1 MQIYGILLRFRG
13 IFTEN
18 AWKIME
24 NMRKIIQFL
33 SISFHNLFRM
43 TRFSRSFSVVFGR
56 FFGHFWRKSEKNG
69 EYRRH
74 LSVFFPFH
82 STSLHFH
89 SSFPNNIITFAP
101 EFIQLIAV
109 MKKIILFLAIMFMAI
124 GAKAQS
130 TIQSEDGKY
139 PVYCDLKAYNF
150 WGVGKVKVMLDM
162 GAVSNGGGSFE
173 SLYGEDGK
181 QIKFN
186 TVMAAVNY
194 MAKKGWILDKTY
206 YVTEGAGRAVLHY
219 VLVKRVKN
227 DDEIRAGL
235 ITKDEQ

>member
-1 MQIYGILLRFRG
+1 MYRG
-13 IFTEN
+13 YFFAEYARKIEEN
-18 AWKIME
+18 AGKIGE
-24 NMRKIIQFL
+24 FPRNPFL
-33 SISFHNLFRM
+33 EVAELKGDPAVVSG
-43 TRFSRSFSVVFGR
+43 RFRSFSLSFPVIPGYDSDSFR
-56 FFGHFWRKSEKNG
+56 F
-69 EYRRH
+69 
-74 LSVFFPFH
+74 LSVFIP
-82 STSLHFH
+82 FH
-89 SSFPNNIITFAP
+89 SSFSNYIITFAP

-109 MKKIILFLAIMFMAI
+109 MKKIILFLAIIFMAI

-173 SLYGEDGK
+173 SLYDEDGK

-227 DDEIRAGL
+227 DNEIREGL

>member
-1 MQIYGILLRFRG
+1 MYRG
-13 IFTEN
+13 YFFAEYARKIEEN
-18 AWKIME
+18 AGKIGE
-24 NMRKIIQFL
+24 FPRNPFL
-33 SISFHNLFRM
+33 EVAELKGDPAVVSG
-43 TRFSRSFSVVFGR
+43 RFRSFSLSFPVIPGYDSDSFR
-56 FFGHFWRKSEKNG
+56 FV
-69 EYRRH
+69 
-74 LSVFFPFH
+74 SVFIP
-82 STSLHFH
+82 FH
-89 SSFPNNIITFAP
+89 SSFSNYIITFAP

-109 MKKIILFLAIMFMAI
+109 MKKIILFLAIIFMAI

-173 SLYGEDGK
+173 SLYDEDGK

-227 DDEIRAGL
+227 DSEIREGL

>member
-1 MQIYGILLRFRG
+1 MLSAPGVFFAEYARKIE
-13 IFTEN
+13 EN
-18 AWKIME
+18 AGKIGE
-24 NMRKIIQFL
+24 FPRNPFL
-33 SISFHNLFRM
+33 EVAELKGDPA
-43 TRFSRSFSVVFGR
+43 VVFGR
-56 FFGHFWRKSEKNG
+56 FRSFSQSFPVIPGYDSDSFRF
-69 EYRRH
+69 
-74 LSVFFPFH
+74 LSVFIP
-82 STSLHFH
+82 FH
-89 SSFPNNIITFAP
+89 SSFTNYIITFAP

-109 MKKIILFLAIMFMAI
+109 MKKIILILAIIFMVI

-181 QIKFN
+181 KIKFN

-206 YVTEGAGRAVLHY
+206 YITEGAGRAVLHY

-227 DDEIRAGL
+227 DSEIREGL
-235 ITKDEQ
+235 ITKEEE

>member
-1 MQIYGILLRFRG
+1 MHRG
-13 IFTEN
+13 YFFAEYARKIEEN
-18 AWKIME
+18 AGKIGE
-24 NMRKIIQFL
+24 FPRNPFL
-33 SISFHNLFRM
+33 EVAEPKGDPAVVSG
-43 TRFSRSFSVVFGR
+43 RFRSFSQSFPVIPGYDSDSFR
-56 FFGHFWRKSEKNG
+56 FF
-69 EYRRH
+69 
-74 LSVFFPFH
+74 SVFIP
-82 STSLHFH
+82 FH
-89 SSFPNNIITFAP
+89 SSFSNYIITFAP

-109 MKKIILFLAIMFMAI
+109 MKKIILILAIIFMAI

-173 SLYGEDGK
+173 SLYDEDGK

-227 DDEIRAGL
+227 DSEIREGL

>member
-1 MQIYGILLRFRG
+1 MLSAPGVFFAEYARKIE
-13 IFTEN
+13 EN
-18 AWKIME
+18 AGKIGE
-24 NMRKIIQFL
+24 FPRNPFL
-33 SISFHNLFRM
+33 EVAEPKGDPA
-43 TRFSRSFSVVFGR
+43 VVFGR
-56 FFGHFWRKSEKNG
+56 FRSFSQSFPVIPGYDSDSFRF
-69 EYRRH
+69 
-74 LSVFFPFH
+74 LSVFIPF
-82 STSLHFH
+82 LFLFIPFH
-89 SSFPNNIITFAP
+89 SSFSNYIITFAP

-109 MKKIILFLAIMFMAI
+109 MKKIILILAIIFMAI

-227 DDEIRAGL
+227 DSEIREGL

>member
-1 MQIYGILLRFRG
+1 M
-13 IFTEN
+13 
-18 AWKIME
+18 
-24 NMRKIIQFL
+24 
-33 SISFHNLFRM
+33 
-43 TRFSRSFSVVFGR
+43 
-56 FFGHFWRKSEKNG
+56 
-69 EYRRH
+69 
-74 LSVFFPFH
+74 
-82 STSLHFH
+82 
-89 SSFPNNIITFAP
+89 P
-101 EFIQLIAV
+101 EFIQLIEV
-109 MKKIILFLAIMFMAI
+109 MKKIILILAIIFMAI

-173 SLYGEDGK
+173 SLYDEDGK

>member
-1 MQIYGILLRFRG
+1 MYRG
-13 IFTEN
+13 YFFAEYARKIEEN
-18 AWKIME
+18 AGKIGE
-24 NMRKIIQFL
+24 FPRNPFL
-33 SISFHNLFRM
+33 EVAELKGDPAVVSG
-43 TRFSRSFSVVFGR
+43 RFRSFSQSFPVIPGYDSDSFR
-56 FFGHFWRKSEKNG
+56 F
-69 EYRRH
+69 
-74 LSVFFPFH
+74 LSVFIP
-82 STSLHFH
+82 FH
-89 SSFPNNIITFAP
+89 SSFSNYIITFAP
-101 EFIQLIAV
+101 DFIQLIAV
-109 MKKIILFLAIMFMAI
+109 MKKIILILAIIFMAI
-124 GAKAQS
+124 GARAQS

-162 GAVSNGGGSFE
+162 GAVSNNGGSFE

-206 YVTEGAGRAVLHY
+206 YITEGAGRAVLHY

-227 DDEIRAGL
+227 DSEIRAGL
-235 ITKDEQ
+235 ITKEEE

>member
-1 MQIYGILLRFRG
+1 MLSAPGVFFAEYARKIE
-13 IFTEN
+13 EN
-18 AWKIME
+18 AGKIGE
-24 NMRKIIQFL
+24 FPRNPFL
-33 SISFHNLFRM
+33 EVAEPKGDPA
-43 TRFSRSFSVVFGR
+43 VVFGR
-56 FFGHFWRKSEKNG
+56 FRSHFRSFLDMIPIHSG
-69 EYRRH
+69 
-74 LSVFFPFH
+74 FFPF
-82 STSLHFH
+82 LFLFIPFH
-89 SSFPNNIITFAP
+89 SSFPNIIITFAP
-101 EFIQLIAV
+101 DFIQLIAV
-109 MKKIILFLAIMFMAI
+109 MKKIILILAIIFMAI

-194 MAKKGWILDKTY
+194 MAKKGWSLFSTY
-206 YVTEGAGRAVLHY
+206 YVSEGGMKQQTVIHY

>member
-1 MQIYGILLRFRG
+1 MYRG
-13 IFTEN
+13 YFFAEYARKIEEN
-18 AWKIME
+18 AGKIGE
-24 NMRKIIQFL
+24 FPRNPFL
-33 SISFHNLFRM
+33 EVAELKGDPAVVSG
-43 TRFSRSFSVVFGR
+43 RFRSFSLSFPVIPGYDSDSFR
-56 FFGHFWRKSEKNG
+56 F
-69 EYRRH
+69 
-74 LSVFFPFH
+74 LSVFIP
-82 STSLHFH
+82 FH
-89 SSFPNNIITFAP
+89 SSFSNYIITFAP

-109 MKKIILFLAIMFMAI
+109 MKKIILFLAIIFMAI

-227 DDEIRAGL
+227 DNEIREGL

>member
-1 MQIYGILLRFRG
+1 
-13 IFTEN
+13 
-18 AWKIME
+18 
-24 NMRKIIQFL
+24 
-33 SISFHNLFRM
+33 
-43 TRFSRSFSVVFGR
+43 
-56 FFGHFWRKSEKNG
+56 
-69 EYRRH
+69 
-74 LSVFFPFH
+74 
-82 STSLHFH
+82 
-89 SSFPNNIITFAP
+89 
-101 EFIQLIAV
+101 
-109 MKKIILFLAIMFMAI
+109 MAI

-130 TIQSEDGKY
+130 TIQSEDDKY

-173 SLYGEDGK
+173 SLYDEDGK

-227 DDEIRAGL
+227 DSEIREGL

>member
-1 MQIYGILLRFRG
+1 MYRG
-13 IFTEN
+13 YFFAEYARKIEEN
-18 AWKIME
+18 AGKIGE
-24 NMRKIIQFL
+24 FPRNPFL
-33 SISFHNLFRM
+33 EVAELKGDPAVVSG
-43 TRFSRSFSVVFGR
+43 RFRSFSLSFPVIPGYDSDSFR
-56 FFGHFWRKSEKNG
+56 F
-69 EYRRH
+69 
-74 LSVFFPFH
+74 LSVFIP
-82 STSLHFH
+82 FH
-89 SSFPNNIITFAP
+89 SSFSNYIITFAP
-101 EFIQLIAV
+101 DFIQLIAV
-109 MKKIILFLAIMFMAI
+109 MKKIILILAIIFMAI

-173 SLYGEDGK
+173 SLYDEDGK

-227 DDEIRAGL
+227 DSEIREGL

>member
-1 MQIYGILLRFRG
+1 MYRG
-13 IFTEN
+13 YFFAEYARKIEEN
-18 AWKIME
+18 AGKIGE
-24 NMRKIIQFL
+24 FPRNPFL
-33 SISFHNLFRM
+33 EVAELKGDPAVVSG
-43 TRFSRSFSVVFGR
+43 RFRSFSLSFPVIPGYDSDSFR
-56 FFGHFWRKSEKNG
+56 F
-69 EYRRH
+69 
-74 LSVFFPFH
+74 LSVFIP
-82 STSLHFH
+82 FH
-89 SSFPNNIITFAP
+89 SSFSNYIITFAP
-101 EFIQLIAV
+101 DFIQLIAV
-109 MKKIILFLAIMFMAI
+109 MKKIILILAIIFMAI

-173 SLYGEDGK
+173 SLYDEDGK

-227 DDEIRAGL
+227 DNEIREGL

>member
-1 MQIYGILLRFRG
+1 MYRG
-13 IFTEN
+13 YFFAEYARKIEEN
-18 AWKIME
+18 AGKIGE
-24 NMRKIIQFL
+24 FPRNPFL
-33 SISFHNLFRM
+33 EVAELKGDPAVVSC
-43 TRFSRSFSVVFGR
+43 RFRSFSLSFPVIPGYDSDSFR
-56 FFGHFWRKSEKNG
+56 F
-69 EYRRH
+69 
-74 LSVFFPFH
+74 LSVFIP
-82 STSLHFH
+82 FH
-89 SSFPNNIITFAP
+89 SSFSNYIITFAP

-109 MKKIILFLAIMFMAI
+109 MKKIILFLAIIFMAI

-173 SLYGEDGK
+173 SLYDEDGK

-227 DDEIRAGL
+227 DSEIREGL

>member
-1 MQIYGILLRFRG
+1 MHRGYFFCGICTENRGKCGENRG
-13 IFTEN
+13 ISEESIPRSGRTEG
-18 AWKIME
+18 
-24 NMRKIIQFL
+24 R
-33 SISFHNLFRM
+33 SCS
-43 TRFSRSFSVVFGR
+43 RFRSFSVVFAVISVSFR
-56 FFGHFWRKSEKNG
+56 F
-69 EYRRH
+69 
-74 LSVFFPFH
+74 LSVFIP
-82 STSLHFH
+82 FH
-89 SSFPNNIITFAP
+89 SSFSNYIITFAP

-109 MKKIILFLAIMFMAI
+109 MKKIILILAIIFMAI

-173 SLYGEDGK
+173 SLYDEDGK

-227 DDEIRAGL
+227 DNEIREGL

>member
-1 MQIYGILLRFRG
+1 MYRG
-13 IFTEN
+13 YFFAEYARKIEEN
-18 AWKIME
+18 AGKIGE
-24 NMRKIIQFL
+24 FPRNPFL
-33 SISFHNLFRM
+33 EVAELKGDPAVVSG
-43 TRFSRSFSVVFGR
+43 RFRSFSLSFPVIPGYDSDSFR
-56 FFGHFWRKSEKNG
+56 F
-69 EYRRH
+69 
-74 LSVFFPFH
+74 LSVFIP
-82 STSLHFH
+82 FH
-89 SSFPNNIITFAP
+89 SSFSNYIITFAP

-109 MKKIILFLAIMFMAI
+109 MKKIILILAIIFMAI

-227 DDEIRAGL
+227 DSEIREGL

>member
-1 MQIYGILLRFRG
+1 MLSAPGVFFAEYARKIE
-13 IFTEN
+13 EN
-18 AWKIME
+18 AGKIGE
-24 NMRKIIQFL
+24 FPRNPFL
-33 SISFHNLFRM
+33 EVAEPKGDPA
-43 TRFSRSFSVVFGR
+43 VVFGR
-56 FFGHFWRKSEKNG
+56 FRSFSQSFPVIPGYDSDSFRF
-69 EYRRH
+69 
-74 LSVFFPFH
+74 LSFFIPF
-82 STSLHFH
+82 LFLFIPFH
-89 SSFPNNIITFAP
+89 SSFSNYIITFAP

-109 MKKIILFLAIMFMAI
+109 MKKIILILAIIFMAI

-173 SLYGEDGK
+173 SLYDEDGK

-227 DDEIRAGL
+227 DSEIREGL

>member
-1 MQIYGILLRFRG
+1 MLSAPGVFFAEYARKIGENARKIGEFQWNPFLEVAEPKGDSAVVSGRFRNH
-13 IFTEN
+13 F
-18 AWKIME
+18 
-24 NMRKIIQFL
+24 
-33 SISFHNLFRM
+33 
-43 TRFSRSFSVVFGR
+43 RSF
-56 FFGHFWRKSEKNG
+56 
-69 EYRRH
+69 
-74 LSVFFPFH
+74 LDMIP
-82 STSLHFH
+82 FH
-89 SSFPNNIITFAP
+89 SSFSNYIITFAP
-101 EFIQLIAV
+101 DFIQLIAV
-109 MKKIILFLAIMFMAI
+109 MKKIILILAIIFMAI

>member
-1 MQIYGILLRFRG
+1 MYRG
-13 IFTEN
+13 YFFAEYARKIEEN
-18 AWKIME
+18 AGKIGE
-24 NMRKIIQFL
+24 FPRNPFL
-33 SISFHNLFRM
+33 EVAELKGDPAVVSG
-43 TRFSRSFSVVFGR
+43 RFRSFSLSFPVIPGYDSVSFR
-56 FFGHFWRKSEKNG
+56 F
-69 EYRRH
+69 
-74 LSVFFPFH
+74 LSVFIP
-82 STSLHFH
+82 FH
-89 SSFPNNIITFAP
+89 SSFSNYIITFAP

-109 MKKIILFLAIMFMAI
+109 MKKIILILAIIFMAI

-173 SLYGEDGK
+173 SLYDEDGK

-227 DDEIRAGL
+227 DNEIREGL

>member
-1 MQIYGILLRFRG
+1 MKRFLVMM
-13 IFTEN
+13 
-18 AWKIME
+18 A
-24 NMRKIIQFL
+24 II
-33 SISFHNLFRM
+33 
-43 TRFSRSFSVVFGR
+43 
-56 FFGHFWRKSEKNG
+56 
-69 EYRRH
+69 
-74 LSVFFPFH
+74 
-82 STSLHFH
+82 
-89 SSFPNNIITFAP
+89 
-101 EFIQLIAV
+101 
-109 MKKIILFLAIMFMAI
+109 FMAI
-124 GAKAQS
+124 GARAQS

-194 MAKKGWILDKTY
+194 MAKKGWKLDKTY
-206 YVTEGAGRAVLHY
+206 YITEGAGRAVLHY

>member
-1 MQIYGILLRFRG
+1 
-13 IFTEN
+13 
-18 AWKIME
+18 ME
-24 NMRKIIQFL
+24 NIGEII
-33 SISFHNLFRM
+33 
-43 TRFSRSFSVVFGR
+43 
-56 FFGHFWRKSEKNG
+56 
-69 EYRRH
+69 
-74 LSVFFPFH
+74 PFH
-82 STSLHFH
+82 SF
-89 SSFPNNIITFAP
+89 SFLFFPLSF
-101 EFIQLIAV
+101 LIF
-109 MKKIILFLAIMFMAI
+109 KLYYYFCTGIYSINCSYEENYSIFSHHFMAI

-150 WGVGKVKVMLDM
+150 WGVGKVKVILDM

-194 MAKKGWILDKTY
+194 MAKKGWVLDKTY

-227 DDEIRAGL
+227 DSEIREGL

>member
-1 MQIYGILLRFRG
+1 MLSAPGVFFAEYARKIE
-13 IFTEN
+13 EN
-18 AWKIME
+18 AGKIGE
-24 NMRKIIQFL
+24 FPRNPILEVAEPKGDPAVVSGHF
-33 SISFHNLFRM
+33 
-43 TRFSRSFSVVFGR
+43 RSFSQ
-56 FFGHFWRKSEKNG
+56 S
-69 EYRRH
+69 
-74 LSVFFPFH
+74 FPVIPGYDSDSFR
-82 STSLHFH
+82 FH
-89 SSFPNNIITFAP
+89 SSFSNYIITFAP

-109 MKKIILFLAIMFMAI
+109 MKKIILILAIIFMAI

-227 DDEIRAGL
+227 DSEIRAGL
-235 ITKDEQ
+235 ITKEEE

>member
-1 MQIYGILLRFRG
+1 MYRG
-13 IFTEN
+13 YFFAEYARKIEEN
-18 AWKIME
+18 AGKIGE
-24 NMRKIIQFL
+24 FPRNPILEVAEPKGDPA
-33 SISFHNLFRM
+33 
-43 TRFSRSFSVVFGR
+43 VVFGR
-56 FFGHFWRKSEKNG
+56 FRSFSQSFPVIPGYDSDSFRF
-69 EYRRH
+69 
-74 LSVFFPFH
+74 LSVFIP
-82 STSLHFH
+82 FH
-89 SSFPNNIITFAP
+89 SSFTNYIITFAP

-109 MKKIILFLAIMFMAI
+109 MKKIILILAIIFMAI

-162 GAVSNGGGSFE
+162 GAVSNNGGSFE

-227 DDEIRAGL
+227 DSEIREGL

>member
-1 MQIYGILLRFRG
+1 MYRG
-13 IFTEN
+13 YFFAEYARKIEEN
-18 AWKIME
+18 AGKIGE
-24 NMRKIIQFL
+24 FPRNPFL
-33 SISFHNLFRM
+33 EVAELKGDPAVVSG
-43 TRFSRSFSVVFGR
+43 RFRSFSLSFPVIPGYDSDSFR
-56 FFGHFWRKSEKNG
+56 F
-69 EYRRH
+69 
-74 LSVFFPFH
+74 LSVFIP
-82 STSLHFH
+82 FH
-89 SSFPNNIITFAP
+89 SSFSNYIITFAP
-101 EFIQLIAV
+101 DFIQLIAV
-109 MKKIILFLAIMFMAI
+109 MKKIILILAIIFMAI

-150 WGVGKVKVMLDM
+150 WGVGKVKVILDM

-227 DDEIRAGL
+227 DSEIREGL
-235 ITKDEQ
+235 IIKDEQ

>member
-1 MQIYGILLRFRG
+1 MLSAPGVFFAEYARKIE
-13 IFTEN
+13 EN
-18 AWKIME
+18 AGKIGE
-24 NMRKIIQFL
+24 FPRNPFL
-33 SISFHNLFRM
+33 EVAEPKGDPA
-43 TRFSRSFSVVFGR
+43 VVFGR
-56 FFGHFWRKSEKNG
+56 FRSFSQSFPVIPGYDSDSFRF
-69 EYRRH
+69 
-74 LSVFFPFH
+74 LSFFIPF
-82 STSLHFH
+82 LFLFIPFH
-89 SSFPNNIITFAP
+89 SSFSNYIITFAP

-109 MKKIILFLAIMFMAI
+109 MKKIILILAIIFMAI

-173 SLYGEDGK
+173 SLYDEDGK

-227 DDEIRAGL
+227 DSEIRAGL

>member
-1 MQIYGILLRFRG
+1 MLSAPGVFFAEYARKIE
-13 IFTEN
+13 EN
-18 AWKIME
+18 AGKIGE
-24 NMRKIIQFL
+24 FPRNPFL
-33 SISFHNLFRM
+33 EVAEPKGDPA
-43 TRFSRSFSVVFGR
+43 VVFGR
-56 FFGHFWRKSEKNG
+56 FRSHFRSFLDMIPIHSG
-69 EYRRH
+69 
-74 LSVFFPFH
+74 FFPFFIP
-82 STSLHFH
+82 FH
-89 SSFPNNIITFAP
+89 SSFSNYIITFAP
-101 EFIQLIAV
+101 DFIQLIAV
-109 MKKIILFLAIMFMAI
+109 MKKIILILAIIFMAI

-173 SLYGEDGK
+173 SLYDEDGK

-227 DDEIRAGL
+227 DSEIREGL

>member
-1 MQIYGILLRFRG
+1 MRFRG
-13 IFTEN
+13 ICTEN
-18 AWKIME
+18 HGNYAE
-24 NMRKIIQFL
+24 NHG
-33 SISFHNLFRM
+33 ISEERIPRPIAGCPILA
-43 TRFSRSFSVVFGR
+43 VVFGR
-56 FFGHFWRKSEKNG
+56 LAVIFEEKWRISETSF
-69 EYRRH
+69 RF
-74 LSVFFPFH
+74 LSVFIPF
-82 STSLHFH
+82 LFLFIPFH
-89 SSFPNNIITFAP
+89 SSFSNYIITFAP
-101 EFIQLIAV
+101 DFIQLIAV
-109 MKKIILFLAIMFMAI
+109 MKKIILILAIIFMAI

-227 DDEIRAGL
+227 DSEIRAGL
-235 ITKDEQ
+235 ITKEEQ

>member
-1 MQIYGILLRFRG
+1 MYRG
-13 IFTEN
+13 YFFAEYARKIEEN
-18 AWKIME
+18 AGKIGE
-24 NMRKIIQFL
+24 FPRNPFL
-33 SISFHNLFRM
+33 EVAEPKGDPAVVSG
-43 TRFSRSFSVVFGR
+43 RFRSFSLSFPVIPGYDSDSFR
-56 FFGHFWRKSEKNG
+56 F
-69 EYRRH
+69 
-74 LSVFFPFH
+74 LSVFIP
-82 STSLHFH
+82 FH
-89 SSFPNNIITFAP
+89 SSFSNYIITFAP

-109 MKKIILFLAIMFMAI
+109 MKKIILILAIIFMAI

-173 SLYGEDGK
+173 SLYDEDGK

-227 DDEIRAGL
+227 DNEIREGL

>member
-1 MQIYGILLRFRG
+1 MLSAPGVFFAEYARKIEENAGKIGEFPRNPFLEVAEPKGDPAVVSGRFRSH
-13 IFTEN
+13 F
-18 AWKIME
+18 
-24 NMRKIIQFL
+24 
-33 SISFHNLFRM
+33 
-43 TRFSRSFSVVFGR
+43 RSFLDMIPIHSG
-56 FFGHFWRKSEKNG
+56 
-69 EYRRH
+69 
-74 LSVFFPFH
+74 FFPF
-82 STSLHFH
+82 LFLFIPFH
-89 SSFPNNIITFAP
+89 SSFSNYIITFAP

-109 MKKIILFLAIMFMAI
+109 MKKIILILAIIFMAI

-173 SLYGEDGK
+173 SLYDEDGK

-227 DDEIRAGL
+227 DSEIREGL

>member
-1 MQIYGILLRFRG
+1 MYRG
-13 IFTEN
+13 YFFAEYARKIEEN
-18 AWKIME
+18 AGKIGE
-24 NMRKIIQFL
+24 FPRNPILEVAEPKGDPAVVSGHF
-33 SISFHNLFRM
+33 
-43 TRFSRSFSVVFGR
+43 RSFSQ
-56 FFGHFWRKSEKNG
+56 S
-69 EYRRH
+69 
-74 LSVFFPFH
+74 FPVIPGYDSDSFR
-82 STSLHFH
+82 FH
-89 SSFPNNIITFAP
+89 SSFSNYIITFAP

-109 MKKIILFLAIMFMAI
+109 MKKIILILAIIFMAI

-227 DDEIRAGL
+227 DSEIRAGL
-235 ITKDEQ
+235 ITKEEE

>member
-1 MQIYGILLRFRG
+1 MNSSTYC
-13 IFTEN
+13 
-18 AWKIME
+18 
-24 NMRKIIQFL
+24 
-33 SISFHNLFRM
+33 RM
-43 TRFSRSFSVVFGR
+43 THFSGRFRSFS
-56 FFGHFWRKSEKNG
+56 GHFRRKMENIG
-69 EYRRH
+69 DI
-74 LSVFFPFH
+74 FPF
-82 STSLHFH
+82 SFRFYSFSFLFIPFH
-89 SSFPNNIITFAP
+89 SSFSNYIITFAP

-109 MKKIILFLAIMFMAI
+109 MKKIILILAIIFMAI

-227 DDEIRAGL
+227 DSEIRAGL
-235 ITKDEQ
+235 ITKEEQ

>member
-1 MQIYGILLRFRG
+1 MLSAPGVFFAEYARKIE
-13 IFTEN
+13 EN
-18 AWKIME
+18 AGKIGE
-24 NMRKIIQFL
+24 FPRNPFL
-33 SISFHNLFRM
+33 EVAEPKGDPA
-43 TRFSRSFSVVFGR
+43 VVFGR
-56 FFGHFWRKSEKNG
+56 FRSFSQSFPVIPGYDSDSFRF
-69 EYRRH
+69 
-74 LSVFFPFH
+74 LSFFIPF
-82 STSLHFH
+82 LFLFIPFH
-89 SSFPNNIITFAP
+89 SSFSNYIITFAP

-109 MKKIILFLAIMFMAI
+109 MKKIILILAIIFMAI

-227 DDEIRAGL
+227 DSEIRAGL
-235 ITKDEQ
+235 ITKEEQ